1 MEGGPDLIQAV
12 QRSVKR
18 GLLGANVIGGAIT
31 AVYFEATGV
40 PGHHSAVHGAW
51 TDPVLIGFFV
61 VVLRVGY
68 ERFHRKTF
76 TGATRWV
83 GADRAPTLEERTA
96 TLSLPRVAG
105 RTHGLLWIALA
116 FVGAGANY
124 LTHRAVGLALRI
136 LFGISFV
143 AVAVG
148 LLSTLL
154 VERSLRPLFAQLF
167 AGTPPERAV
176 VVGIKRR
183 LLLFWALGSGIPL
196 LGVLLTP
203 LGLPS
208 SDRDRVLVGMLV
220 LAASGLGFGLFFILA
235 AANSVADPVTAVRN
249 AMARMAGGDLDVD
262 VPVDDDGELGLLQAG
277 FNTMASGLR
286 ERERLRELFGGYVGD
301 EVARRAV
308 ESGVTLEGEE
318 RDVSVLFVDVVG
330 STALAERRPAVEV
343 VGLLNRFFD
352 AVIRTVDSEQGWV
365 NKFEGDATLCVFGA
379 PMDQPDHAARALRA
393 AVALRSALRA
403 IEGLD
408 AGIGISSGIAVAG
421 NVGSERRYEYTVVGD
436 PVNEAARLTELAKAH
451 PGRIVVS
458 EATVTAG
465 GGSGDGWRPGECVTL
480 RGRSRPT
487 QTFVPA

>member
-1 MEGGPDLIQAV
+1 ERVWASGLKAQLLANAVGAAIVVAYFEVTSLPSTHNKNPVGALGKWGDPALFAIYAVLIWGGGRYVSRRVFRRTTAWAFEDRPPTDNERIATLGLPRRAALSALVSWPAV
-12 QRSVKR
+12 GV
-18 GLLGANVIGGAIT
+18 IT
-31 AVYFEATGV
+31 ALLNYAT
-40 PGHHSAVHGAW
+40 HESFA
-51 TDPVLIGFFV
+51 
-61 VVLRVGY
+61 
-68 ERFHRKTF
+68 
-76 TGATRWV
+76 
-83 GADRAPTLEERTA
+83 
-96 TLSLPRVAG
+96 LSVR
-105 RTHGLLWIALA
+105 I
-116 FVGAGANY
+116 
-124 LTHRAVGLALRI
+124 AVGVSAA
-136 LFGISFV
+136 GV
-143 AVAVG
+143 AVA
-148 LLSTLL
+148 L
-154 VERSLRPLFAQLF
+154 VTSVLAERSLRPLFVVVL
-167 AGTPPERAV
+167 AGAPPERAR
-176 VVGIKRR
+176 VVGIRRR
-183 LLLFWALGSGIPL
+183 LLLFWAIGSGLPL

-203 LGLPS
+203 VGLPA
-208 SDRDRVLVGMLV
+208 SDRDRILVGMLV
-220 LAASGLGFGLFFILA
+220 VAGCGLVAGLGTTVVA
-235 AANSVADPVTAVRN
+235 AASVADPIADVRG
-249 AMARMAGGDLDVD
+249 AMARVAGGDLNAE

-343 VGLLNRFFD
+343 VALLNGFFD

-379 PMDQPDHAARALRA
+379 PMDQPDHAARALRS